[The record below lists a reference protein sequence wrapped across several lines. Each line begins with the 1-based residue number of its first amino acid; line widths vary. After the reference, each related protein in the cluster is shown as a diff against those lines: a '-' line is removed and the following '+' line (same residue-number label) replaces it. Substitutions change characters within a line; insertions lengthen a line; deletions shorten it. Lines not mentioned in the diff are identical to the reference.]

1 MSFVVIT
8 PASLLGGLFTGIW
21 YVTTG
26 INFILL
32 EESLVG
38 QRQILGVVISFAVGV
53 LTHPKMFAVIKL
65 VALGRPIQFFNSHVI
80 KSVLKTPL
88 YVLEHYRV
96 ETEMGP
102 LRTVTVRW
110 EMLNCLEL
118 FRIQQPFSFP
128 SKGTISTKM

>member
-65 VALGRPIQFFNSHVI
+65 VALGRPIQFFNSHVNEL
-80 KSVLKTPL
+80 VL
-88 YVLEHYRV
+88 YRHCF
-96 ETEMGP
+96 MY
-102 LRTVTVRW
+102 W
-110 EMLNCLEL
+110 SIIMLKKITLSEL
-118 FRIQQPFSFP
+118 FGRR
-128 SKGTISTKM
+128 